1 MEEPRS
7 EWRHWRTVKIEVNK
21 CASFRTAML
30 LQKIAEALIA
40 EVMKNARRYENGC
53 GLVETKCIGDFKL
66 ATKVLDRRQPLSFVE
81 QRDIEIDTHQL
92 NIVAKRSACSE
103 PTNYEASAAP
113 DIDYADWVF
122 NTAFA
127 QCIQYRFQQL
137 GDAFAMLKLFRH
149 ALHLAMRGNQ
159 NLIDCCRI
167 QNAVLF
173 RYLLDD
179 PDGFV
184 IAKLSEL
191 DQDLCFLDGL
201 AL

>member
-1 MEEPRS
+1 M
-7 EWRHWRTVKIEVNK
+7 KIEVNA
-21 CASFRTAML
+21 CARFRATVL
-30 LQKIAEALIA
+30 LQKIAEALVA
-40 EVMKNARRYENGC
+40 EVMKNARRNENGR
-53 GLVETKCIGDFKL
+53 GLIETKCIRHFKL
-66 ATKVLDRRQPLSFVE
+66 TTKVLDRRESLSFVE
-81 QRDIEIDTHQL
+81 QRNVEIDTHQL
-92 NIVAKRSACSE
+92 NIVAKRPARSQ
-103 PTNYEASAAP
+103 PTNDEASAAP
-113 DIDYADWVF
+113 DIDDANRIFHAAV
-122 NTAFA
+122 T
-127 QCIQYRFQQL
+127 QSIQYRFQQL

-159 NLIDCCRI
+159 DLIDCCRI

>member
-92 NIVAKRSACSE
+92 NIVSKRPARRQ
-103 PTNYEASAAP
+103 PTNDEASAAP
-113 DIDYADWVF
+113 DVDDANRIFHA
-122 NTAFA
+122 TFA
-127 QCIQYRFQQL
+127 QRIQDRFQ
-137 GDAFAMLKLFRH
+137 
-149 ALHLAMRGNQ
+149 
-159 NLIDCCRI
+159 
-167 QNAVLF
+167 
-173 RYLLDD
+173 
-179 PDGFV
+179 
-184 IAKLSEL
+184 
-191 DQDLCFLDGL
+191 
-201 AL
+201 